1 VFADI
6 SRKLDDLKKGQTEIM
21 ASIADILAAQAQED
35 ADLKTLTTSVQTLL
49 TAFASGQITPAQAQQ
64 ILTDMQAEDATV
76 NTLNASI
83 NTALGVTPAPA
94 PAAASATKP
103 A

>member
-1 VFADI
+1 VLGII

-49 TAFASGQITPAQAQQ
+49 AAFANGQITPAQAQQ

-76 NTLNASI
+76 NTLNSSI
-83 NTALGVTPAPA
+83 NTALGTAPV
-94 PAAASATKP
+94 AATTSAVKP